1 MRSIFYIQ
9 IFLGLIFLFGFYY
22 PGEML
27 TVIRKIKRQLHQTIV
42 QREGQRV
49 WQQLEGKFRKKS
61 ENAGYSSRLV
71 DEILEEYREKIILQ
85 IGNKKVDEVLGS

>member
-1 MRSIFYIQ
+1 M
-9 IFLGLIFLFGFYY
+9 
-22 PGEML
+22 
-27 TVIRKIKRQLHQTIV
+27 IV

-61 ENAGYSSRLV
+61 ENTGYSYRLV

-85 IGNKKVDEVLGS
+85 IGNKKADEVLGS